1 MKKRI
6 IVLCVIVAL
15 IGAILAVQHFNKK
28 DVSVKEPAT
37 TGKGSA
43 TTQND
48 EEQIVTFGFSCSD
61 LSNPY
66 YAAMEASLRY
76 AVEEDE
82 AALVTIDAEGDQD
95 KQNRDLMELVEEN
108 VDVIL
113 FVPVTFNGADETIK
127 QITSARIPVICM
139 DSRNEDQTLVT
150 SFIGS
155 DNTKAGSLCGKDLA
169 KRMTA
174 GGTVVILESYDSQS
188 VTESISGFEHAI
200 AGKGFSVIGR
210 QDCGGTREAAA
221 AYISEFLSNRTD
233 ITAIM
238 SGSDMMALGVL
249 DAIELYNQDRDDN
262 EKLHPFV
269 YGVGGYPEIKEIL
282 SHDETLITATAATS
296 PIQVGQDAASYAFK
310 INSEEKVESEV
321 LEQPYLI
328 NRRNI
333 RLYGIDGWQ

>member
-37 TGKGSA
+37 TGKGSS

-48 EEQIVTFGFSCSD
+48 EEDIITFGFSCSD
-61 LSNPY
+61 ISNPY

-76 AVEEDE
+76 AVEENE
-82 AALVTIDAEGDQD
+82 AALVTKDAAGDQE
-95 KQNRDLMELVEEN
+95 KQNSDLMEFVDEK

-113 FVPVTFNGADETIK
+113 FVPVTFSGADETIK
-127 QITSARIPVICM
+127 QITSRHIPVICM

-174 GGTVVILESYDSQS
+174 GGNVVILEAYDSQS

-200 AGKGFSVIGR
+200 AGKGFTVISR
-210 QDCGGTREAAA
+210 KDCGGTREEAA
-221 AYISEFLSNRTD
+221 AYVSDFLNSRTD

-238 SGSDMMALGVL
+238 SGNDMMALGVL
-249 DAIELYNQDRDDN
+249 DAIKSYNQDRNDN

-282 SHDETLITATAATS
+282 SQEDTLITATAATS

-310 INSEEKVESEV
+310 INSEEKVESEI

>member
-1 MKKRI
+1 MI
-6 IVLCVIVAL
+6 
-15 IGAILAVQHFNKK
+15 VQHVNKK

-37 TGKGSA
+37 TGKGSSTA
-43 TTQND
+43 QND
-48 EEQIVTFGFSCSD
+48 EDEIITFGFSCSD

-76 AVEEDE
+76 AVEENE
-82 AALVTIDAEGDQD
+82 AALVTKDAGGDQET
-95 KQNRDLMELVEEN
+95 QNRDLLAFVDED

-113 FVPVTFNGADETIK
+113 FVPVTLSGADETIK
-127 QITSARIPVICM
+127 QITNQRIPVICM

-155 DNTKAGSLCGKDLA
+155 DNTKAGGLCGKDLA

-188 VTESISGFEHAI
+188 VTESISGFEHAL

-210 QDCGGTREAAA
+210 QDCGGTREGAAD
-221 AYISEFLSNRTD
+221 YITEFLKSRTD

-249 DAIELYNQDRDDN
+249 DAIESYNQTLDDN
-262 EKLHPFV
+262 EQLHPFI

-282 SHDETLITATAATS
+282 SQDETLITATAATS

-310 INSEEKVESEV
+310 INSGEKVENEV

>member
-6 IVLCVIVAL
+6 IVLCVIAAL
-15 IGAILAVQHFNKK
+15 IGAILIVQHFNKK

-37 TGKGSA
+37 TGKGSS
-43 TTQND
+43 TTQDD
-48 EEQIVTFGFSCSD
+48 EEEIITFGFSCSD

-76 AVEEDE
+76 AVEEEE
-82 AALVTIDAEGDQD
+82 AALVTKDAGGDQET
-95 KQNRDLMELVEEN
+95 QNRDLMEFAEEK

-113 FVPVTFNGADETIK
+113 FVPVTFGGADETIK
-127 QITSARIPVICM
+127 QITNQRIPVICM
-139 DSRNEDQTLVT
+139 DSRNEDETLLT

-169 KRMTA
+169 KRMSA

-210 QDCGGTREAAA
+210 QDCQGTREAAA
-221 AYISEFLSNRTD
+221 AYVTEFLGSRTD

-249 DAIELYNQDRDDN
+249 DALETYNQDRDDN

-282 SHDETLITATAATS
+282 SQDETLITATAATS
-296 PIQVGQDAASYAFK
+296 PLQVGQDAASYAFTA
-310 INSEEKVESEV
+310 SRGEKVESEV